1 MYYQTKLNFKLKSIV
16 LMLLVFIVVSCLGLH
31 AQSLNGEK
39 AVTHYFMVN
48 IDESI
53 QDIFSSVKPEKNI
66 PKSKENQEKKNRI
79 IEGIIDTFYTIASA
93 RVKEELGLEL
103 LPLNELHNKI
113 KYSSEYPNCPKMT
126 DIKKV
131 LLSASGYKYYVDF
144 YINIY
149 SNFSEAAETSSPDR
163 IKPLYAISFTLY
175 DAKGK
180 LVKKTNFSF
189 RSKEVLVKETIKDQN
204 FLGTYMKTNLCNY
217 YNEALNGFSNLDKK
231 KLTAER

>member
-1 MYYQTKLNFKLKSIV
+1 
-16 LMLLVFIVVSCLGLH
+16 MLPVFFVVSCLGIH

-66 PKSKENQEKKNRI
+66 PKSKENLEKNRI
-79 IEGIIDTFYTIASA
+79 IEGIIDTFYTIAA
-93 RVKEELGLEL
+93 GRVKDELGLEL

-126 DIKKV
+126 DIRKV
-131 LLSASGYKYYVDF
+131 LLNAPGYQYYVDF

-149 SNFSEAAETSSPDR
+149 SNFSEAAETTSPDR
-163 IKPLYAISFTLY
+163 IKPLYAVSFTLY

-180 LVKKTNFSF
+180 VVKKTNFSF
-189 RSKEVLVKETIKDQN
+189 RSNEVLVKETIKDQN
-204 FLGTYMKTNLCNY
+204 YFGTLLKTNLCSY
-217 YNEALNGFSNLDKK
+217 YSEALNGFSNLSKK